1 MKFALIF
8 VAFAICASCAIAQ
21 NITSW
26 GDVHNTWVVRE
37 ETVVVPYQ
45 FFRRQ
50 NRTVTFRTVCIPD
63 PVGLLVISH
72 VSKN

>member
-8 VAFAICASCAIAQ
+8 VVFAVCASCAIAE

-26 GDVHNTWVVRE
+26 GDVHSTWLMRE
-37 ETVVVPYQ
+37 ERVVVPYQ

-50 NRTVTFRTVCIPD
+50 NRTVTFRTVCISDRAQLFGIFP
-63 PVGLLVISH
+63 SF
-72 VSKN
+72 K